1 MTRAYKVKKML
12 VLVVVIL
19 LAIVSTA
26 CVNQHPDGKKGHVE
40 SLNEIPKIQNPRVVA
55 TSMAAVEIMDKL
67 GVDLIGVPDSKI
79 SKLPK
84 RYEGVTKVGMAMS
97 PDMEIVKGLNPDWVF
112 SPVSLVSDL
121 QPKYKNSGLR
131 YGFLNLNN
139 VPGMYK
145 SISDLGVVL
154 DKQSEAE
161 KLVKEYE
168 DFMKNYRDRHK
179 GKKKFRVLVLMG
191 LPGSYVVATNQSYV
205 GSLVELSGAENVFR
219 SDTDQFINISTEDML
234 KKNPDLILRTAHAM
248 PEDVMKMFADEFKT
262 NDIWSHFEA
271 VKKDRVYDLD
281 YNKFGMSAKF
291 SYPDALEDLDKIF
304 YGGDK

>member
-1 MTRAYKVKKML
+1 MTRLGKKL
-12 VLVVVIL
+12 VLVGLVSL
-19 LAIVSTA
+19 LSIVFTA
-26 CVNQHPDGKKGHVE
+26 CVDQHPGGKDGQIE
-40 SLNEIPKIQNPRVVA
+40 SLSQIPQIDNPRIIA
-55 TSMAAVEIMDKL
+55 TSPATVEIMDGL
-67 GVDLIGVPDSKI
+67 DVDLVGVPDSKI

-84 RYEGVTKVGMAMS
+84 RYDSATKVGMAMS

-121 QPKYKNSGLR
+121 QPKYKNAGLR

-139 VPGMYK
+139 IPGMYK

-154 DKQSEAE
+154 NRQSEAE
-161 KLVKEYE
+161 KMVKEYE
-168 DFMKNYRDRHK
+168 DFMKEYKERHK
-179 GKKKFRVLVLMG
+179 DKKKLKVLVLMG

-205 GSLVELSGAENVFR
+205 GSLVELAGGQNVFE

-234 KKNPDLILRTAHAM
+234 KKNPELILRTAHAM
-248 PEDVMKMFADEFKT
+248 PQEVMKMFLDEFKT

-281 YNKFGMSAKF
+281 YKKFGMSAKF
-291 SYPDALEDLDKIF
+291 NYPDALEDLDKIF